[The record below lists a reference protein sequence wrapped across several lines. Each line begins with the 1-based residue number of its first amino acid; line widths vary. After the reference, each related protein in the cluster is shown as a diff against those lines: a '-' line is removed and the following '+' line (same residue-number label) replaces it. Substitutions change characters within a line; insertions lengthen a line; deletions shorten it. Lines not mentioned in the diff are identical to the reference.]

1 MYQFILPKDQR
12 NLKPY
17 THDCRVMH
25 TVVYVTSVQRRHCR
39 PQLPCLSLCNAE
51 QIAYYVL
58 IICQLDTVHAA

>member
-25 TVVYVTSVQRRHCR
+25 TVVYVTGVQRR
-39 PQLPCLSLCNAE
+39 QATAALS
-51 QIAYYVL
+51 V
-58 IICQLDTVHAA
+58 VV